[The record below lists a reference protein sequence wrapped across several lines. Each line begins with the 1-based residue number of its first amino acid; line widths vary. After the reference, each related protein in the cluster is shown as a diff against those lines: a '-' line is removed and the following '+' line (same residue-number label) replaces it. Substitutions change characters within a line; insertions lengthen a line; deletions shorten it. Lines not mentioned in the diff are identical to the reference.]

1 MILGQDNRI
10 RVDTSGAGEGA
21 LSVTIRAAGQEVAHT
36 IQDLANGQ
44 FDILFYPTMAI
55 PHKFDVK
62 YNGWVIPNVQYDFTL
77 YQAFFGHFCGNES
90 KSICRKIQF
99 W

>member
-1 MILGQDNRI
+1 M
-10 RVDTSGAGEGA
+10 
-21 LSVTIRAAGQEVAHT
+21 SVQIRAAGQEVKHS

-62 YNGWVIPNVQYDFTL
+62 YNGLPITSSPVEAKV
-77 YQAFFGHFCGNES
+77 
-90 KSICRKIQF
+90 RKINYNVLLTKNLF
-99 W
+99 KIEDK